1 MKTALIT
8 GASSGIGLA
17 IAQKLTNM
25 DYKVY
30 GLARN
35 FDKTKWQHA
44 HFIPMVCDVRDIKAL
59 EEFEKNWPADE
70 PLNVLIHSAGFG
82 YFAPHE
88 EIPVRTL
95 QDMIATNLTA
105 PLILNRLFLRR
116 IRERHGFIIHIASV
130 TALEPS
136 RMGAAYAATKAG
148 LRHFAVSLFD
158 ECRKQGVKVVN
169 INPDITRTAF
179 YDNLNFSPSDESDT
193 YIEPSEVANTIAH
206 VLTQREGTV
215 ISEITIRPQ
224 RLHVNKR
231 KHNHTQG
238 DRHG

>member
-17 IAQKLTNM
+17 TAQKLTEM
-25 DYKVY
+25 GYRVY

-35 FDKTKWQHA
+35 FDKTTWRHA
-44 HFIPMVCDVRDIKAL
+44 NFVPIVCDVRDINAL
-59 EEFEKNWPADE
+59 EEVEKKWPTKESLD
-70 PLNVLIHSAGFG
+70 VLIHSAGFG

-88 EIPVRTL
+88 EIPLRTL
-95 QDMIATNLTA
+95 QDMVTTNLTA
-105 PLILNRLFLRR
+105 PLILTHLFLRR
-116 IRERHGFIIHIASV
+116 IREQRGFIIHIASV

-148 LRHFAVSLFD
+148 LRHFSASLFD

-179 YDNLNFSPSDESDT
+179 YDNLNFSPSDETDT
-193 YIEPSEVANTIAH
+193 YIEPQEVADTVGY
-206 VLTQREGTV
+206 VLTQRDGTV

-224 RLHVNKR
+224 RLHVIKR
-231 KHNHTQG
+231 KHH
-238 DRHG
+238 H